1 MYQGKLKLIDLLI
14 ILIDCTIL
22 SSALD
27 ISLQFADFYRSISL
41 HFYFTELLP
50 VGGRSRRRV
59 RPSVRNEGTEIGLRP
74 TVLVRRRAA
83 ADDQAGGRW
92 RDAAQVTQERRF
104 AVVGIRIPKIKL
116 FLLVCIIDCCYLVSL
131 HRWLFYCRW
140 KNAHL
145 KTIIV
150 IVLMEISFQFISIRM
165 SWYNSFQIFC
175 TVNGISM
182 RRYFIKV
189 SNKARKAVMNF
200 KLKLLFPNQSF
211 GKIYIS

>member
-150 IVLMEISFQFISIRM
+150 IVLIEISFQFISIRM
-165 SWYNSFQIFC
+165 SWYNSFKIC
-175 TVNGISM
+175 CIVNGISM
-182 RRYFIKV
+182 RRYFIKMFQI
-189 SNKARKAVMNF
+189 KHGT
-200 KLKLLFPNQSF
+200 Q
-211 GKIYIS
+211 